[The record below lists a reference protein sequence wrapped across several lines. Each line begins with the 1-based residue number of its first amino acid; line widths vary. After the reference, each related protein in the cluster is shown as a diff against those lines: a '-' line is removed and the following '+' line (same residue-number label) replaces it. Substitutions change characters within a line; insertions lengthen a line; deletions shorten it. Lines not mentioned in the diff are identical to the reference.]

1 MNRWWLLLRRLVRQ
15 IWFRAALFSLFAVL
29 LALASK
35 FAVPF
40 IPFEMDADIGQ
51 DSVGSI
57 LTILASSMLAVT
69 TFSLT
74 TMVSAYS
81 SATTIATPR
90 ATQLLIADPTSQNAL
105 STFLGGFLFAI
116 VGIIALSTDFYG
128 EEGRILL
135 FLGTIAMVVL
145 IAITLLR
152 WIAHLTSFG
161 RMADVLDRVEDAATR
176 SMREFA
182 AAPNLGGLPAITVPP
197 GAVEIR
203 GEASGYVSHI
213 DVAEL
218 ERLAQAHDLELH
230 VLALP
235 GANVHPARP
244 LLRAVGGID
253 DAIRADL
260 CRAFDLGRRRDYDQD
275 PRLGLIV
282 FAEIGSRALSPATND
297 PGTAIE
303 VLAALQRVF
312 LVLLRA
318 DRPRDPACKRVF
330 VPRPELAEM
339 VADAFRPISRDG
351 AGMIEVAIRLQ
362 KTLAALARV
371 DPLAAPH
378 FADAAAHGRDRA
390 EQALAHPSDREVLAR
405 LCAELW
411 SRKPP
416 DAG

>member
-1 MNRWWLLLRRLVRQ
+1 MNWWWLFLRRLARK
-15 IWFRAALFSLFAVL
+15 IWFRAALFSLLAML

-40 IPFEMDADIGQ
+40 VPFEITANIGQ

-74 TMVSAYS
+74 AMVSAYS

-116 VGIIALSTDFYG
+116 VGIIALSTGYYG

-135 FLGTIAMVVL
+135 FLGTIAMVAL
-145 IAITLLR
+145 IAVTLLR

-161 RMADVLDRVEDAATR
+161 RMADVIDRVEDAATR

-182 AAPNLGGLPAITVPP
+182 AAPNLGGLPAVTIPAE
-197 GAVEIR
+197 AVEIR
-203 GEASGYVSHI
+203 GEASGYVAHI

-218 ERLAQAHDLELH
+218 ERLGEAHDLELH

-244 LLRAVGGID
+244 LLRVVGRVD
-253 DAIRADL
+253 DAIRDDL
-260 CRAFDLGRRRDYDQD
+260 CRSFDVGRHREYDQD
-275 PRLGLIV
+275 PRFGLIV

-303 VLAALQRVF
+303 VLGALQRVF
-312 LVLLRA
+312 PVLLRA
-318 DRPRDPACKRVF
+318 GWPHAPTCKRVF
-330 VPRPELAEM
+330 VPRPQLADM
-339 VADAFRPISRDG
+339 VADAFRPIGRDG

-362 KTLAALARV
+362 KTLAALAEV
-371 DPLAAPH
+371 DRDAAPH
-378 FADAAAHGRDRA
+378 FAEAAAHARDRA
-390 EQALAHPSDREVLAR
+390 DQALPHPDREVLAR
-405 LCAELW
+405 LWDELW
-411 SRKPP
+411 TRNPARAP
-416 DAG
+416 